1 MSTDLENAI
10 AKLRRFGYSVEEAP
24 YASVSSDGYMM
35 SYLVGGGLA
44 SNYDIMAISDGL
56 EHLPTGADFEV
67 GQAVQF
73 VLPLP
78 GGDIPAGAVAIVE
91 EVWPNEIKV
100 RRGNKLGR
108 VDPSAIKHFP
118 QPDRKKRR

>member
-1 MSTDLENAI
+1 
-10 AKLRRFGYSVEEAP
+10 
-24 YASVSSDGYMM
+24 M

-56 EHLPTGADFEV
+56 EHLPTRADFEV

-78 GGDIPAGAVAIVE
+78 GGIPAGAVAITAT
-91 EVWPNEIKV
+91 V
-100 RRGNKLGR
+100 RSTSQGR
-108 VDPSAIKHFP
+108 KSVCTASHALCFSA
-118 QPDRKKRR
+118 R